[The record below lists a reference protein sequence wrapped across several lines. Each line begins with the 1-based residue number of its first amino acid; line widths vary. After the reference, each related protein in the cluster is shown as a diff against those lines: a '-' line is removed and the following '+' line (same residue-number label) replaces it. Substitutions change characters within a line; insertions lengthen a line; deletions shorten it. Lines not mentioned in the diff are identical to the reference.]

1 MCMRE
6 LLFCLSRGDFQKTAG
21 SCQVQMCPTLQ
32 HCGMTSSFTGV
43 LDHIPSYTGMWP
55 TDHNLNTLVR
65 SCDYL
70 SEKHHI
76 T

>member
-1 MCMRE
+1 MTE
-6 LLFCLSRGDFQKTAG
+6 LLSCLPWGDFQKIAG

-32 HCGMTSSFTGV
+32 HCGMTSFTGV
-43 LDHIPSYTGMWP
+43 LNHIPSYTGMWP
-55 TDHNLNTLVR
+55 TDHRLDTLVR